1 MQLLPAVELF
11 CKRELHEDC
20 ADLRSLMLRFDD
32 EQELLSHELGRSLVL
47 MIQDEDDGLEN
58 LTRRTQ
64 IVAPL
69 NPFDGVRAGI
79 AAVDLAFSG
88 LRPQVLVVLR
98 VYATCNLRV
107 IFSMSLGLA
116 LHFTNFVSPPT
127 H

>member
-1 MQLLPAVELF
+1 MQLLPRVELF

-20 ADLRSLMLRFDD
+20 NDLRSLMLRFDD
-32 EQELLSHELGRSLVL
+32 ELGRSLVL

-98 VYATCNLRV
+98 FYGTCNLRV
-107 IFSMSLGLA
+107 IFSMALGLA